1 MEKKLIYENKV
12 NQMGVDEDGIII
24 DLCLN
29 ESEENNDLDF
39 ESMMKIINVS
49 VQTQRLKKLGT
60 CGN

>member
-1 MEKKLIYENKV
+1 MEKKLIYEDKV
-12 NQMGVDEDGIII
+12 NQMGVDEDGNII

>member
-12 NQMGVDEDGIII
+12 NQMGVDEDGNII

>member
-1 MEKKLIYENKV
+1 MEKKLIYEDKI
-12 NQMGVDEDGIII
+12 NQMGVDEDGNII

>member
-1 MEKKLIYENKV
+1 MEKKLIYEDKV
-12 NQMGVDEDGIII
+12 NQMGVDEDGNII

-29 ESEENNDLDF
+29 ESEENNDLNF

>member
-1 MEKKLIYENKV
+1 MEKKLIYEDKV
-12 NQMGVDEDGIII
+12 NQMGVDEDGNII

-49 VQTQRLKKLGT
+49 VQTQRLKKFGT